1 MSTHRESIKDKLL
14 SGSYEEYNNLSICRI
29 NDFYTIHSGIKYQVH
44 NDTHRYP
51 FSELYDDV
59 EEAID
64 KFFEIRRK
72 IR

>member
-44 NDTHRYP
+44 NDAHRYS

>member
-1 MSTHRESIKDKLL
+1 VSTHRESIKNKLL
-14 SGSYEEYNNLSICRI
+14 GGTYEEYNSLSICRI

-44 NDTHRYP
+44 NDTHRYS

-59 EEAID
+59 EEAMD

-72 IR
+72 MR